1 MVDKWTNPTTA
12 NLRGENSL
20 PLQQTFS
27 SLSTYLGKLDDAI
40 TAAAASGVS
49 SIAAGAGISV
59 SAGTGAV
66 TVANTGVTSVAGTGD
81 QISVSAATGGV
92 TLSLPAT
99 VSFPG
104 AVNIAGTGSSL
115 SFGSAVRQMINLWST
130 TYGIGVQSATQY
142 FRSGSNFAW
151 YSGGAHNDAELNA
164 GGGTRQAYL
173 NSSGLHVTGYIQAG
187 ATGVTDA
194 GSISTGNWFRSTGGS
209 GWYNQTYGGGIYM
222 QDSTY
227 IRTYGSKW
235 FLAPEGYAGAVQYG
249 SYGSATLRGS
259 TGGYAGWVAPDVSST
274 IMWSNTTSGHYRN
287 NNAWSYYFDNGVLYM
302 QGNSYYSLTMNN
314 NNNGLPWHYGPTLVG
329 YNGWSYYSH
338 SAGQFEMGHR
348 HATGTG
354 HIYAWIR
361 GGLIIGS
368 SPNDS
373 MAGAATLT
381 IAGSAAKS
389 SGGTSWAI
397 YSDERFKDNIELY
410 NKGLSEIV
418 ALIPKSFVFNGKNA
432 TVAGEKSVGLIA
444 QEVQTVFPDAVT
456 VADFDELDD
465 VDNPLL
471 LNFNEIQFAM
481 INAIKELNDR
491 VVELENAN

>member
-66 TVANTGVTSVAGTGD
+66 TVANTGVTSVAGTAN
-81 QISVSAATGGV
+81 QVTVSAATGGITFSV
-92 TLSLPAT
+92 PQNFILSGTSPTLELRETTTTANVDIFLGQSGTNGEGLRIRYE
-99 VSFPG
+99 S
-104 AVNIAGTGSSL
+104 GTGHSSITNIYN
-115 SFGSAVRQMINLWST
+115 GSL
-130 TYGIGVQSATQY
+130 YIGTNN
-142 FRSGSNFAW
+142 SNQITIT
-151 YSGGAHNDAELNA
+151 SGGLI
-164 GGGTRQAYL
+164 
-173 NSSGLHVTGYIQAG
+173 SSGYVQAG
-187 ATGVTDA
+187 SSGVTDS
-194 GSISTGNWFRSTGGS
+194 GSVSATNWFRSTGGS

-222 QDSTY
+222 EDSTY
-227 IRTYGSKW
+227 VRVYGSKY
-235 FLAPEGYAGAVQYG
+235 FLASNGYAGAVQYG

-259 TGGYAGWVAPDVSST
+259 TGGYAGWAAPDVASLL
-274 IMWSNTTSGHYRN
+274 MWSNTTSGHYRN
-287 NNAWSYYFDNGVLYM
+287 NNTWSYYFDNGVLYM

-314 NNNGLPWHYGPTLVG
+314 NNSGLPWHYGPTLVG

-348 HATGTG
+348 HATGSG

-444 QEVQTVFPDAVT
+444 QEVQMVFPDAVT

-491 VVELENAN
+491 ITELENAN